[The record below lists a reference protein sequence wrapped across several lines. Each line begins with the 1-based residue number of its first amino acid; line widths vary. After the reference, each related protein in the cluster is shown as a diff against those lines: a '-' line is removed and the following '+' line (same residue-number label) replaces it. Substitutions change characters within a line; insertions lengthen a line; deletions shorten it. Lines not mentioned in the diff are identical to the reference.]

1 MARFLTAIS
10 SFPVI
15 GDLSFP
21 PAGQWRKPDPLRQ
34 VLGRQRN
41 LPCLE
46 PPPALLRGPS
56 AGECI
61 PASWHSLFYVVG

>member
-15 GDLSFP
+15 RDLSFP
-21 PAGQWRKPDPLRQ
+21 PAGQWRKPDPLRH

-46 PPPALLRGPS
+46 PPTALLRGPS

-61 PASWHSLFYVVG
+61 SAS

>member
-1 MARFLTAIS
+1 MARFFTAIS

-34 VLGRQRN
+34 VLRRQRN

-46 PPPALLRGPS
+46 PPARLLRGPS
-56 AGECI
+56 GRRMHTCELAF
-61 PASWHSLFYVVG
+61 PVYVVG

>member
-1 MARFLTAIS
+1 MARFFTAIS

-34 VLGRQRN
+34 VLGQRN

-46 PPPALLRGPS
+46 PPARLLRSPS
-56 AGECI
+56 AGERM

>member
-15 GDLSFP
+15 RDLSFP
-21 PAGQWRKPDPLRQ
+21 PAGQWRKPDALRH
-34 VLGRQRN
+34 VPGRQRN

-46 PPPALLRGPS
+46 PPAALPRSRMP
-56 AGECI
+56 
-61 PASWHSLFYVVG
+61 

>member
-1 MARFLTAIS
+1 
-10 SFPVI
+10 
-15 GDLSFP
+15 LSFP

-46 PPPALLRGPS
+46 PPAALLCGPS

-61 PASWHSLFYVVG
+61 SASWHPLFYVV

>member
-1 MARFLTAIS
+1 MARFFTAIS

-46 PPPALLRGPS
+46 PPAALLRSPS
-56 AGECI
+56 GKRMHTSELISQC
-61 PASWHSLFYVVG
+61 

>member
-15 GDLSFP
+15 RDLRFP
-21 PAGQWRKPDPLRQ
+21 PAGQSRKPDPLRQ
-34 VLGRQRN
+34 VLDRQRN

-46 PPPALLRGPS
+46 PPTALLRGPS
-56 AGECI
+56 AGECLS
-61 PASWHSLFYVVG
+61 ASWPHRGS